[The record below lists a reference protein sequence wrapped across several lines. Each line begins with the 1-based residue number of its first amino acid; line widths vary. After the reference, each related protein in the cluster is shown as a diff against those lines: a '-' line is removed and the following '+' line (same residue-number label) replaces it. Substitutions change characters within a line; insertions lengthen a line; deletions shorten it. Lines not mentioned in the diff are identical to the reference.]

1 MRLKLDLARNDGK
14 PIDSVESQTL
24 DRRAMTIGRGPEND
38 WVLDDPERHL
48 SKHHCTVEFR
58 DGQYVLVD
66 TSTNGVFLNQA
77 PQRLERNRAVV
88 LADGDVFGAGVY
100 EIAVRVLDDAPLAA
114 VAEVSDP
121 NDPFADLPPPYE
133 DPVERKQQVRPTDSF
148 DSPDGFVKTLD
159 APDAGLVDD
168 RDPFD
173 LGGPAS
179 ARQDVIGD
187 DFDFSADPADPAPG
201 AGSGGSGGGA
211 REMIPDDDDLIGP
224 GYETGAERDV
234 MEGHSVA
241 DHLRTEQD
249 YFNPPEVAE
258 TIPDDWGAEFGS
270 GAAPAEPLAAASQ
283 ESPAAP
289 SPPAAA
295 PAAHGP
301 GDAALARAFLAGAGM
316 EGLEVTDR
324 ELEQLMRT
332 VGATFRQ
339 MVEGMREVLMTRASI
354 KSEFRIDKTML
365 RAKENNPLKFS
376 TSGEE
381 AMKTLLHKPAAGYM
395 PAERAVQEGFEDIRA
410 HQLAVMAG
418 LQVAL
423 TALLKRFDPE
433 TLAERLEK
441 NSLLSSKKA
450 QYWDLFTELYQEIA
464 REAEDD
470 FQNLFGREFSRAYEE
485 QVKKL

>member
-14 PIDSVESQTL
+14 PLTSVESQTL
-24 DRRAMTIGRGPEND
+24 DRRAMTIGRGPDND
-38 WVLDDPERHL
+38 WVLDDPERHM
-48 SKHHCTVEFR
+48 SKRHCTVEYR
-58 DGQYVLVD
+58 DGQYVLID
-66 TSTNGVFLNQA
+66 TSTNGVFLNHA
-77 PQRLERNRAVV
+77 PERLERNRAVV
-88 LADGDVFGAGVY
+88 LADGDIFAAGVY
-100 EIAVRVLDDAPLAA
+100 EIAVRVLDDEPLA
-114 VAEVSDP
+114 VAEEVPDR

-133 DPVERKQQVRPTDSF
+133 DPVERKRQVRATDSF
-148 DSPDGFVKTLD
+148 ESPDGFVKTLD

-168 RDPFD
+168 RDPFG

-179 ARQDVIGD
+179 TRHDIIGD
-187 DFDFSADPADPAPG
+187 DFDLSTDAAPG
-201 AGSGGSGGGA
+201 SGSDGLGGGA
-211 REMIPDDDDLIGP
+211 RALIPEDDDLIGP
-224 GYETGAERDV
+224 GYETGAEHDV

-241 DHLRTEQD
+241 DHVPTEQD
-249 YFNPPEVAE
+249 YFKPPQVAE
-258 TIPDDWGAEFGS
+258 TIPDNWSGEIGA
-270 GAAPAEPLAAASQ
+270 GAA
-283 ESPAAP
+283 PAAP
-289 SPPAAA
+289 SPAAA
-295 PAAHGP
+295 SAAQGSS
-301 GDAALARAFLAGAGM
+301 DVASARAFLAGAGM
-316 EGLEVTDR
+316 EGLEVTDQ

-365 RAKENNPLKFS
+365 KAKENNPLKFS

-381 AMKTLLHKPAAGYM
+381 AMKALLHKPAAGYM

-433 TLAERLEK
+433 MLAKRLEK
-441 NSLLSSKKA
+441 SSLLSSKKA

-485 QVKKL
+485 QIKKL

>member
-38 WVLDDPERHL
+38 WVLDDPERHM
-48 SKHHCTVEFR
+48 SKHHCTIEYR

-77 PQRLERNRAVV
+77 PERLDRNRAVV
-88 LADGDVFGAGVY
+88 LADGDVFATGVY
-100 EIAVRVLDDAPLAA
+100 EIAVRMLDDAPLA
-114 VAEVSDP
+114 VVEEVSDR

-133 DPVERKQQVRPTDSF
+133 DPIEQKQQVRATDSF
-148 DSPDGFVKTLD
+148 ESPDDFVRRLD
-159 APDAGLVDD
+159 APDASLVDD
-168 RDPFD
+168 RDPFE
-173 LGGPAS
+173 LGGLPSTRANI
-179 ARQDVIGD
+179 IGD
-187 DFDFSADPADPAPG
+187 DIDLPAGPADAAPG
-201 AGSGGSGGGA
+201 SGSDGLGHGA
-211 REMIPDDDDLIGP
+211 RALIPDDDDLVGP
-224 GYETGAERDV
+224 GYETDAEHDV

-241 DHLRTEQD
+241 DHVPTEQD
-249 YFNPPEVAE
+249 YFKPPQVAE
-258 TIPDDWGAEFGS
+258 TIPDDWDAEFGA
-270 GAAPAEPLAAASQ
+270 GAAPAQP
-283 ESPAAP
+283 
-289 SPPAAA
+289 PPAASRG
-295 PAAHGP
+295 AAT
-301 GDAALARAFLAGAGM
+301 AALGPSDVASARAFLAGAGM
-316 EGLEVTDR
+316 EGLEVTDQ

-339 MVEGMREVLMTRASI
+339 MVEGMREVLMTRSSI

-365 RAKENNPLKFS
+365 KAKENNPLKFS
-376 TSGEE
+376 TSGDE

-395 PAERAVQEGFEDIRA
+395 PAERAVKEGFEDIRA

-433 TLAERLEK
+433 LLAERLEK
-441 NSLLSSKKA
+441 SSLLSSKKA

-485 QVKKL
+485 QIKKL